1 MTEAEIKAE
10 ARLMAIERLA
20 CHTHNVVIQIF
31 QKLSNM
37 DAKEIDAI
45 EATSL
50 EELRLLPVAGYSPA
64 LSDVLS
70 DETYRELSRL
80 VSYAREMRSKASG

>member
-10 ARLMAIERLA
+10 ARLMAIERFA
-20 CHTHNVVIQIF
+20 CHTHNIAIQIF
-31 QKLSNM
+31 QKLSDM
-37 DAKEIDAI
+37 TSEEIDAI

-50 EELRLLPVAGYSPA
+50 EELRMQPVVGHSPA

-70 DETYRELSRL
+70 DETFRELSRL
-80 VSYAREMRSKASG
+80 IAYAREMRPKA